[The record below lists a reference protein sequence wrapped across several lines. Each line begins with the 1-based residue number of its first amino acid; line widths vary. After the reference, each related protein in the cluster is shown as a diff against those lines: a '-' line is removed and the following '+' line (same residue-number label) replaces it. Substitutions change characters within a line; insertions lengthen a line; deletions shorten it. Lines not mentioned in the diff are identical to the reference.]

1 MRQKVQCTEDPHTCC
16 LQLKGIIGLITFRRE
31 KKCLSPGT
39 VLGNYT
45 VYSDTNSSA
54 LMNKYID
61 LYTHSLKVKWPV
73 ARVSIPRQ
81 AKPLKPKA
89 GILTEGHFRPEKVKF
104 APNGG

>member
-1 MRQKVQCTEDPHTCC
+1 MLPPIKRI
-16 LQLKGIIGLITFRRE
+16 LGLITLRRE
-31 KKCLSPGT
+31 KKCLSPET

-45 VYSDTNSSA
+45 VYSDTNSCA
-54 LMNKYID
+54 LMNTYID

-81 AKPLKPKA
+81 AKPLNPKA
-89 GILTEGHFRPEKVKF
+89 VILSVTSGPRRLKF

>member
-1 MRQKVQCTEDPHTCC
+1 MRQKVQCTEDPHT
-16 LQLKGIIGLITFRRE
+16 LPPIKRIIGLITLR
-31 KKCLSPGT
+31 KCLSPKT
-39 VLGNYT
+39 VLGNYI
-45 VYSDTNSSA
+45 VYSDTNSCA
-54 LMNKYID
+54 LMNTCID

-81 AKPLKPKA
+81 AKPLNPKA